1 MAKIKVSKNLYRG
14 RRLRTWFGL
23 WWQDAQGKAIAYDL
37 GDGRWVV
44 RPVSFFL
51 NWGEAAV
58 TRCLKSGRLYTTK

>member
-14 RRLRTWFGL
+14 RRLRTMFGL

-58 TRCLKSGRLYTTK
+58 TRYLKAGRLYTTK

>member
-14 RRLRTWFGL
+14 RRLGTMFGL

-58 TRCLKSGRLYTTK
+58 ARCLKSGRLYTTK

>member
-14 RRLRTWFGL
+14 RILRTMFGL

-51 NWGEAAV
+51 NWGDAAV
-58 TRCLKSGRLYTTK
+58 KRYLKAGRLYTTK

>member
-1 MAKIKVSKNLYRG
+1 M
-14 RRLRTWFGL
+14 FGL

-58 TRCLKSGRLYTTK
+58 KRCLMEGRLYTTK